1 METGHTWLGLAALA
15 FVGSHFAMSHPL
27 RPVLMRLG
35 EKGFMLVYNLV
46 SLGTLIWMAQA
57 FRRAPAADLPGTGD
71 IGWIAATI
79 LTIPALALF
88 IGSITPR
95 NPSLPTP
102 MAVEGAR
109 AGPAG
114 VFRVTR
120 HPMLWGFA
128 LWAIAHAVLWW
139 SWRSVI
145 VSVAILALSIAGA
158 KLLDGKKERQM
169 GEAWKAFE
177 AQTAFIPRIG
187 QFANVGW
194 VVWAGAAITWLAI
207 SWVHLPLGG
216 VPAGIFRYL

>member
-1 METGHTWLGLAALA
+1 METEHTWLGLAALA

-35 EKGFMLVYNLV
+35 EKRFMLVYNLV

-57 FRRAPAADLPGTGD
+57 FRRAPVGDLPGSGD
-71 IGWIAATI
+71 IGWIVATV
-79 LTIPALALF
+79 LTVPALALF

-102 MAVEGAR
+102 MAAEGAR

-114 VFRVTR
+114 VFLVTR
-120 HPMLWGFA
+120 HPMLWSFA
-128 LWAIAHAVLWW
+128 LWAVSHAVLWW

-145 VSVAILALSIAGA
+145 VSVAILVLALVGA

-169 GEAWKAFE
+169 GEAWQSFE
-177 AQTAFIPRIG
+177 ARTSFAPRIG
-187 QFANVGW
+187 GFAHIGW
-194 VVWAGAAITWLAI
+194 IIWTGALVAWLAI

-216 VPAGIFRYL
+216 VEAGVFRYL